1 MAPSVS
7 PALTNQVLDEYEL
20 VRDTP
25 RRIRFSRSIDCQEF
39 DTTLP
44 PAGVGKSRRS
54 PVPGTYP
61 RGILARKV
69 RVIAGSNS
77 GARSNLAAALAV
89 SGDRRGGRGVISSW
103 SSTVRSVDS
112 DSESLPDIE
121 RGERGKRGE
130 RGGRAVRAARTD
142 RVDSGRSGWKYD
154 QYDRYDDQVSPVH
167 YRDRGRD
174 CDRDCDRD
182 RDRNRSRNRDL
193 DLDRDRDVDRDRDR
207 DRDRNWNHER
217 EHGRTS
223 SVAASSASGVAS
235 RGDGDFPDL
244 IPIPSAV
251 YGSVRPAR
259 RAALNAKLLSRSA
272 SASASASPSGSFPV
286 SAGSPNTGIYS
297 HGSFDSFGSFGTVDG
312 FPGAAPF
319 GSSGFSGS
327 SSRSSSR
334 SSSVYAV
341 TPRSRTPAISSRV
354 LNPHREVV
362 ASVRPVGSSVV
373 SMRYVSVGD
382 L

>member
-7 PALTNQVLDEYEL
+7 SALTNQVLDEYEL

-77 GARSNLAAALAV
+77 GARSNLAATLAV
-89 SGDRRGGRGVISSW
+89 SGDRRVGRGVVSSW

-121 RGERGKRGE
+121 RGERGKCGE
-130 RGGRAVRAARTD
+130 RVGRAVRAARTD
-142 RVDSGRSGWKYD
+142 RVDSGRSGWKYG
-154 QYDRYDDQVSPVH
+154 QYDRYDDHQASLVH
-167 YRDRGRD
+167 DRDR
-174 CDRDCDRD
+174 DRDRDRSRNRDFDRD
-182 RDRNRSRNRDL
+182 RDRN
-193 DLDRDRDVDRDRDR
+193 VDRDRDR

-223 SVAASSASGVAS
+223 SVAGSSASGVAS

-244 IPIPSAV
+244 VPSAV
-251 YGSVRPAR
+251 YSSVRPAR

-272 SASASASPSGSFPV
+272 SALASVSPSGSSPV

-297 HGSFDSFGSFGTVDG
+297 HGSFDSFGSFGAVDG

-327 SSRSSSR
+327 SSRSSSA
-334 SSSVYAV
+334 YAA

-362 ASVRPVGSSVV
+362 ASVLPVGSSVV

>member
-174 CDRDCDRD
+174 CD
-182 RDRNRSRNRDL
+182 
-193 DLDRDRDVDRDRDR
+193 VDRDRDR
-207 DRDRNWNHER
+207 DRGRNWNHER

-334 SSSVYAV
+334 SSSAYAV

>member
-7 PALTNQVLDEYEL
+7 SALTNQVLDEYEL

-89 SGDRRGGRGVISSW
+89 SGDRRVGRGVVSSW

-121 RGERGKRGE
+121 RVKRGE
-130 RGGRAVRAARTD
+130 RGERVGVGRAARTARTD
-142 RVDSGRSGWKYD
+142 RVNSGRSGWKYD
-154 QYDRYDDQVSPVH
+154 QYDRYDDQVSPVQ
-167 YRDRGRD
+167 
-174 CDRDCDRD
+174 
-182 RDRNRSRNRDL
+182 
-193 DLDRDRDVDRDRDR
+193 DRDRDR
-207 DRDRNWNHER
+207 DRDRDHNRSRNRDLDRDRDRDRDHDRNWNRER
-217 EHGRTS
+217 EHGLTS
-223 SVAASSASGVAS
+223 IAGGSTASGVAS

-244 IPIPSAV
+244 IPSAV

-259 RAALNAKLLSRSA
+259 RAALNAKMLSRSA
-272 SASASASPSGSFPV
+272 SVSASASPSGSFLV

-297 HGSFDSFGSFGTVDG
+297 HGSFDSFDSFGTADG
-312 FPGAAPF
+312 FSGAAPF
-319 GSSGFSGS
+319 DSSGSLGS
-327 SSRSSSR
+327 SSRSSSA
-334 SSSVYAV
+334 YAV

-354 LNPHREVV
+354 LNPRREVV
-362 ASVRPVGSSVV
+362 ASVLPVGSSVV

>member
-7 PALTNQVLDEYEL
+7 SALTNQVLDEYEL

-89 SGDRRGGRGVISSW
+89 SGDRRVGRGVVSSW

-121 RGERGKRGE
+121 RVERGKRGE
-130 RGGRAVRAARTD
+130 RVGRVVRAARTD

-167 YRDRGRD
+167 DRDR
-174 CDRDCDRD
+174 DRDCDRD
-182 RDRNRSRNRDL
+182 RDRNRSRNRY
-193 DLDRDRDVDRDRDR
+193 LDRSLDRDCDRDVDRDRDR
-207 DRDRNWNHER
+207 DRDRNWNLER
-217 EHGRTS
+217 EYGRTS
-223 SVAASSASGVAS
+223 IVAGSSASGVAS

-244 IPIPSAV
+244 IPSAV
-251 YGSVRPAR
+251 YGSVRTAR

-272 SASASASPSGSFPV
+272 SVSASASPSGSFPV
-286 SAGSPNTGIYS
+286 SAGSSNTGIYS
-297 HGSFDSFGSFGTVDG
+297 HGSFDSFGSFGAVDG

-319 GSSGFSGS
+319 NSSGFSGS
-327 SSRSSSR
+327 SSRSSSA
-334 SSSVYAV
+334 YAV
-341 TPRSRTPAISSRV
+341 TPRSRTPARTSAISSRV